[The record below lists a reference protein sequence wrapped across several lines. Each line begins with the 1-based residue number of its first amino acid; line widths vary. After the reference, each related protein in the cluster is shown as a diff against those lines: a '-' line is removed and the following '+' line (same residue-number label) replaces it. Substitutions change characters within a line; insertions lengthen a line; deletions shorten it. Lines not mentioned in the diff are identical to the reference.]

1 MNNGWIKLHRSL
13 AQWQWYDDHN
23 ATRLLVH
30 LLLNVNYEDKKWHGI
45 TIKAGSLVYSWDS
58 LSKAVGLSV
67 QNCRTSMTK
76 LEKSAEVVRKS
87 TNQYQLVTLVKW
99 EQLQEKDNDANKRLT
114 NDQQAA
120 NKRLTTTKEVKE
132 IKKEEKST
140 HIFDFKSSLIEY
152 GADKK
157 LVDEWMKVRKAKK
170 AVNTETAYNGFI
182 KQVEQSTINI
192 NEVLKLCVEKSWGGF
207 KADWEE
213 VKQLIKK
220 PERKYKPASNTQYY

>member
-1 MNNGWIKLHRSL
+1 M
-13 AQWQWYDDHN
+13 
-23 ATRLLVH
+23 
-30 LLLNVNYEDKKWHGI
+30 
-45 TIKAGSLVYSWDS
+45 
-58 LSKAVGLSV
+58 
-67 QNCRTSMTK
+67 
-76 LEKSAEVVRKS
+76 
-87 TNQYQLVTLVKW
+87 
-99 EQLQEKDNDANKRLT
+99 QEKDNDANRQLT

-140 HIFDFKSSLIEY
+140 HIFDFKNDLIEY

-182 KQVEQSTINI
+182 NQVEQSTINI

-207 KADWEE
+207 KANWEE